1 MQVSFQV
8 RTTQAGAV
16 KSIAVNTGDTVPVGA
31 PLLVL
36 DTDGKAGA
44 AAPAAG
50 AAAPAAAAPAAQAAA
65 PAPAAAAASA
75 ASASHAAAEGH
86 RTPSIRFRYGKRE
99 AAPAP
104 AAAPARPA
112 AGKGAAAAAAA
123 IPGYAGGDY
132 NEFLARL
139 APSKAQ
145 ASYLDLPPAYGR
157 PALSAREMAAIDSG
171 GAL

>member
-8 RTTQAGAV
+8 RTTHAGVV
-16 KSIAVNTGDTVPVGA
+16 KSIAVNAGDTVPVGA

-36 DTDGKAGA
+36 DTDGKASAA

-50 AAAPAAAAPAAQAAA
+50 AAAPAAAQPA
-65 PAPAAAAASA
+65 APAAAPAASA
-75 ASASHAAAEGH
+75 ASASASHAGEGH

-99 AAPAP
+99 AAPA
-104 AAAPARPA
+104 AAPARPA
-112 AGKGAAAAAAA
+112 AAASSSKAAPATAS
-123 IPGYAGGDY
+123 IPGYSGGDY
-132 NEFLARL
+132 NAFLARL
-139 APSKAQ
+139 APSKASK
-145 ASYLDLPPAYGR
+145 SYLDLPPAFGR